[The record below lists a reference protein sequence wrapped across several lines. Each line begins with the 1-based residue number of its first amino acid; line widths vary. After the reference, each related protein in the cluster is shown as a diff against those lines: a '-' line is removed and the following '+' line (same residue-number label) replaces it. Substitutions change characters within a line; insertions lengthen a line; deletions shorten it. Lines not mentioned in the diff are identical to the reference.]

1 MQTGK
6 QAGNI
11 KETKK
16 PNTRP
21 RHVHMWTPFGSKK
34 QKKYILEKTGPVKLI
49 HTLLFIIENIQG
61 SRQRE
66 DFITFHL
73 RFFISHKSGLHLL
86 LLLLNVHYNKV
97 PAGRMP
103 GWSFGLLRDKSQV
116 LN

>member
-6 QAGNI
+6 HAGNI
-11 KETKK
+11 KGTKK

-21 RHVHMWTPFGSKK
+21 RQVDMWTPFGSKK
-34 QKKYILEKTGPVKLI
+34 QRKYILVKTGPVKLI

-66 DFITFHL
+66 NFITFPL
-73 RFFISHKSGLHLL
+73 RFFISHKSGPHLP
-86 LLLLNVHYNKV
+86 LLLLNAHYNKV

-103 GWSFGLLRDKSQV
+103 GWSFGLLRDRIHV